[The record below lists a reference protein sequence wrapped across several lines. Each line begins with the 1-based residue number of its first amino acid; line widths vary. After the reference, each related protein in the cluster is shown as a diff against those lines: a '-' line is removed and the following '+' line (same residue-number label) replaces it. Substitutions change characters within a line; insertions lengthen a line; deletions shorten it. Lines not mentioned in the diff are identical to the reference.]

1 MFMTTTYRHDYK
13 PPKTNR
19 YRFLEKNT
27 MEPPCSCPKEDFQK
41 LSTSEC
47 PQPEWTGVAP
57 MGKLVAPRLIPTKL
71 DYTSKEEVKLANCQE
86 EQPNRF
92 LKSLKECYPDLYER
106 LLALPQED
114 LRKNIHSNRLMS
126 TYQID
131 FCKLREF
138 DEGLYKT
145 AVDKDDK
152 NKHLLTLTS
161 GCETFRN
168 RIASEVKKQRDI
180 SNLEC
185 VRAYRPKK
193 FNFSDSAKFNSVAE
207 TSHWSAPNLGKTYT
221 FSEYMDGVSKTG
233 CVILQND
240 IHVHDK
246 CTKESCNHQLKKC
259 KFNELLK
266 GTHNKKNQPE
276 KKLTC

>member
-19 YRFLEKNT
+19 YRFKEENKMDPACL
-27 MEPPCSCPKEDFQK
+27 CPIVEVPKDVAAG
-41 LSTSEC
+41 C

-57 MGKLVAPRLIPTKL
+57 MGKLVEPRLIPTKL
-71 DYTSKEEVKLANCQE
+71 DYSSHEEVKLANCQDD
-86 EQPNRF
+86 QPNRF
-92 LKSLKECYPDLYER
+92 LKTMKECYPDLYDR

-114 LRKNIHSNRLMS
+114 LRKTVKGNRLLS

-131 FCKLREF
+131 FCKLKEF

-145 AVDKDDK
+145 AVDKDDQ

-161 GCETFRN
+161 GCESFRN
-168 RIASEVKKQRDI
+168 KIASEVKKQRDI

-193 FNFSDSAKFNSVAE
+193 FSFTDSANFNTEPE
-207 TSHWSAPNLGKTYT
+207 TSHWSAPSFGKTYT

-233 CVILQND
+233 CVILQNK
-240 IHVHDK
+240 IHDHSK
-246 CTKESCNHQLKKC
+246 CNKDACNHIFKKC
-259 KFNELLK
+259 QFKQLLK
-266 GTHNKKNQPE
+266 GSHE
-276 KKLTC
+276 KKPVENKLIC